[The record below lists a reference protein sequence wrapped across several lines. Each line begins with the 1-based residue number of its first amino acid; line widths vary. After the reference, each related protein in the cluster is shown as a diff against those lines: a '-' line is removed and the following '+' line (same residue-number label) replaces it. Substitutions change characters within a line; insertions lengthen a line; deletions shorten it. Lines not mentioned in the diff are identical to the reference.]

1 MNKNIKSNLIDEK
14 EKIVDAFKI
23 KKENDKVSLKTIE
36 KYLAVILRL
45 YDFIAQKGYIS
56 IQMLNEKDVL
66 MFVSTELNGSL
77 SIYSRKFIT
86 NTVKMFIR
94 FLCEH
99 EGFSSQFISLETIKV
114 VTPEV
119 APKEYPDEVL
129 LKIEQNEKLLVYQT
143 KQKGFLQSE
152 AKNKKVFYQLRTAII
167 FAILRHIG
175 VKQEELNVMRL
186 CDIELFGDG
195 RFYHIHVKRSQR
207 GERVIPLA
215 RHIIEPLWEPY
226 KSLCNSEFICST
238 FEGRQMARR
247 EIELSLKS
255 FFKEIGEDFLGIQAF
270 RHMYARSLIN
280 DEYSLER
287 MKYLLGYRNTRSV
300 IAYIK
305 IFNPDFLQTKA
316 LK

>member
-1 MNKNIKSNLIDEK
+1 MSKNLKSDLIIEK
-14 EKIVDAFKI
+14 EKIVSAFKT
-23 KKENDKVSLKTIE
+23 KKESDKVSLKTID
-36 KYLAVILRL
+36 KYLSVIFRL
-45 YDFIAQKGYIS
+45 YDFVAQKGYIS
-56 IQMLNEKDVL
+56 IQMLNQKDVL
-66 MFVSTELNGSL
+66 MFVSSELNGSL

-99 EGFSSQFISLETIKV
+99 EGFSNQFISLETIKV
-114 VTPEV
+114 VTPEIT
-119 APKEYPDEVL
+119 PKEYPCEVL
-129 LKIEQNEKLLVYQT
+129 FKIEKNEKELIEQIN
-143 KQKGFLQSE
+143 QKGFLQSE

-167 FAILRHIG
+167 FAILRHVG
-175 VKQEELNVMRL
+175 VKQEELNAMRL

-215 RHIIEPLWEPY
+215 RHIFEPLWETY

-255 FFKEIGEDFLGIQAF
+255 YFKEIDEEFLGIQAF

-280 DEYSLER
+280 EGYSLER
-287 MKYLLGYRNTRSV
+287 MRYLLGYRNTRSV

-305 IFNPDFLQTKA
+305 IFNPDYLRTLVSK
-316 LK
+316 